1 MKGINLLI
9 APILFF
15 ADLLF
20 ANQIIFD
27 KNETENV
34 IGTKSYI
41 SEIGD
46 NQKLIFED
54 LFNKKKYEDILELL
68 TLIPTKSSSPVVQDL
83 IFEILTSKK
92 KIDKN
97 FVSFDEDKKIFEL
110 YIDKLFE
117 TGRLNE
123 IEIYY
128 SQYPE
133 LKKNE
138 FILKKMIEGNLLR
151 NRHNEACKI
160 LDSKPDK
167 VPELFGKILIIC
179 DIINNRF
186 EQAKLGLLL
195 LKELNEPGNVFFID
209 LAYSLMSDNVISDA
223 DGLKKKLNDIKSL
236 NPIIM
241 SSLQFA
247 DISPNYEQIEN
258 LSISGLLSILSNPA
272 VETDLKI
279 YCSEILA
286 KQGRIEIDMLS
297 QAYQLS
303 RFKASEIENS
313 LKLYKTLSPAK
324 ARPLLFQSILKE
336 KNTEQ
341 KLKKI
346 IALLKSSQID
356 NMISPISH
364 LVYDLIPSEKVKISV
379 EDTLLL
385 SRMYQSKNKILE
397 ASNILDDIEISNLT
411 IDVHLRK
418 ISLLTKQSLDSG
430 YLDESKLEEHLTSLK
445 KKGKIDSEKFKKIL
459 MVLVLNMEL
468 SQNIINIISDFDFSE
483 SDKSERG
490 SLNNLFLAEKFSQN
504 KDIFNSLEIFF
515 RIFSKR
521 DFEDLSLLEN
531 YQILKILK
539 TFGLDSYHKR
549 LTENILL

>member
-97 FVSFDEDKKIFEL
+97 FVSLDEDKKIFEV

-167 VPELFGKILIIC
+167 VPEVFGKILIIC

-209 LAYSLMSDNVISDA
+209 LAYS
-223 DGLKKKLNDIKSL
+223 
-236 NPIIM
+236 
-241 SSLQFA
+241 
-247 DISPNYEQIEN
+247 
-258 LSISGLLSILSNPA
+258 
-272 VETDLKI
+272 
-279 YCSEILA
+279 
-286 KQGRIEIDMLS
+286 
-297 QAYQLS
+297 
-303 RFKASEIENS
+303 
-313 LKLYKTLSPAK
+313 
-324 ARPLLFQSILKE
+324 
-336 KNTEQ
+336 
-341 KLKKI
+341 
-346 IALLKSSQID
+346 
-356 NMISPISH
+356 
-364 LVYDLIPSEKVKISV
+364 
-379 EDTLLL
+379 
-385 SRMYQSKNKILE
+385 
-397 ASNILDDIEISNLT
+397 
-411 IDVHLRK
+411 
-418 ISLLTKQSLDSG
+418 
-430 YLDESKLEEHLTSLK
+430 
-445 KKGKIDSEKFKKIL
+445 
-459 MVLVLNMEL
+459 
-468 SQNIINIISDFDFSE
+468 
-483 SDKSERG
+483 
-490 SLNNLFLAEKFSQN
+490 
-504 KDIFNSLEIFF
+504 
-515 RIFSKR
+515 
-521 DFEDLSLLEN
+521 
-531 YQILKILK
+531 
-539 TFGLDSYHKR
+539 
-549 LTENILL
+549 